1 MKNDSIVCIL
11 MVRRSIFSPSHFLLF
26 MSKREQGLGT
36 WRGGVSRGTL
46 EPMYGNLGGQVV
58 NEREFTDD
66 LTSHINLFKITY
78 LPRLTTTTLT
88 LHDCSLAIHVFSNFC
103 ATCLGDSS
111 QSTCEYGE

>member
-1 MKNDSIVCIL
+1 MHSYGLVHIQYGP
-11 MVRRSIFSPSHFLLF
+11 FSTFSCQNLNRDWEP
-26 MSKREQGLGT
+26 GV
-36 WRGGVSRGTL
+36 GGFHAGH
-46 EPMYGNLGGQVV
+46 PMYGNLGGQVV

-78 LPRLTTTTLT
+78 LLRLLTTTTLT

-103 ATCLGDSS
+103 ATCPGDSS